1 MEGGGR
7 GRATR
12 GRGGSWQGGGRERGE
27 GGRRRGGGL
36 GSHEG
41 PRGGDGEESGKPGP
55 GAQGSSPHYAAAVR
69 SAVPASPAESP
80 GPAAPAPPPLSPPPT
95 GPAPPRPVRSLL
107 GAPATPCASAG
118 LQNVWAPYPTTELI
132 SRLGAL
138 CPLGGRERDRNTAGG
153 RDSLGERDK
162 EAETRT
168 EIGTGVEGER
178 KGERCGGQ
186 LCLPS
191 AGPFPSCQKGRQR
204 GGALSLQGTSPTPSR
219 VARPYHPGSWGNGSR
234 HPEVTDS
241 PSLPSW
247 GALQEPSDPTWGNRA
262 EAQQRSPHLLL
273 PPQGPCRGF
282 FPRDEG
288 QQGNTPTLKAGFG
301 AAFWGIRLAPYKH
314 SNPAAACSSLREA
327 PSPHPPTEIFRR
339 G

>member
-168 EIGTGVEGER
+168 EIGTGGRTREKRRALRRTALPPLRWSLPVLP
-178 KGERCGGQ
+178 KGETKGW
-186 LCLPS
+186 
-191 AGPFPSCQKGRQR
+191 GPKPPGH
-204 GGALSLQGTSPTPSR
+204 LS
-219 VARPYHPGSWGNGSR
+219 H
-234 HPEVTDS
+234 
-241 PSLPSW
+241 
-247 GALQEPSDPTWGNRA
+247 
-262 EAQQRSPHLLL
+262 AQQ
-273 PPQGPCRGF
+273 GG
-282 FPRDEG
+282 
-288 QQGNTPTLKAGFG
+288 
-301 AAFWGIRLAPYKH
+301 
-314 SNPAAACSSLREA
+314 
-327 PSPHPPTEIFRR
+327 
-339 G
+339 